1 MEVIY
6 IYTSNYMYTLIF
18 QLSVYLESGV
28 DRNRYLIYWQMGAWF
43 QIYREL
49 EDQGIAIYS

>member
-18 QLSVYLESGV
+18 QFPIYLEPGV
-28 DRNRYLIYWQMGAWF
+28 DPYLIYWQMGAWF

-49 EDQGIAIYS
+49 EDRGIDMYIYI